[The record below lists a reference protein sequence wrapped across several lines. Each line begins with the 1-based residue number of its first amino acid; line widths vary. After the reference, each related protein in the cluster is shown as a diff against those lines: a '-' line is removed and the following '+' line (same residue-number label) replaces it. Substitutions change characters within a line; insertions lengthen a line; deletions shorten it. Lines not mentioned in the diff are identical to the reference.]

1 MLLRKEKIAIRYG
14 GCLEN
19 SSENRCLHWHA
30 NFILLEFIPY
40 KNESATE
47 ILTFFSNS
55 LHNFG

>member
-30 NFILLEFIPY
+30 NFMLLEFIPY
-40 KNESATE
+40 KNEC
-47 ILTFFSNS
+47 N
-55 LHNFG
+55 